1 MSHGR
6 RFRPRAFARSAAR
19 GTQCDRAGG
28 RRRSWRSSGG
38 SVCLAL
44 EARRPARPH
53 CSPAA
58 GLGFQRSSKSWRCP
72 DRGGRTMSMPNVA
85 DNGDP
90 ISAAIDAAEEVRDPL
105 DDLVETT
112 TADPGAAFMPE
123 VLERL
128 AALRRDDRAAFES
141 LRAQLKRAG
150 CRVTALDQTINE
162 ESGEAGR
169 GPTQA
174 DVLIDLAQTA
184 ELFHTPNG

>member
-1 MSHGR
+1 
-6 RFRPRAFARSAAR
+6 
-19 GTQCDRAGG
+19 
-28 RRRSWRSSGG
+28 
-38 SVCLAL
+38 
-44 EARRPARPH
+44 
-53 CSPAA
+53 
-58 GLGFQRSSKSWRCP
+58 
-72 DRGGRTMSMPNVA
+72 MSMPNVA

-184 ELFHTPNG
+184 ELFHTPGEGPFRCAGTHGPCSRRRGGRSAVPRPVRRNLARGGDRCHGLARG